1 MRNSSATRR
10 DSEGAVEV
18 GQKVRPCLRMKK
30 EKVDGGDDGLEAE
43 AVEGAAVRNM
53 LMKAGEGAEGED

>member
-1 MRNSSATRR
+1 M
-10 DSEGAVEV
+10 

-30 EKVDGGDDGLEAE
+30 EKVGGGDDGLEAE